1 MEFQV
6 KIWKQLLLT
15 WHKRT
20 LRIRDTDFQIEK
32 SGKTEKTKD
41 TKTYPLYSAVLVD
54 QSKHSDLNILVG
66 TSSYKVYIKPL
77 TQEDK
82 QKIISK
88 LEERIKQ
95 FSTQLTF
102 SQDYL
107 RYNEDLLSCF
117 DNSPYGIIV
126 RKLNMFQNLI
136 LEMAQKLDS
145 FKTLIQNKHGTTTN
159 YMSIHNNLMTIK
171 EEMKKQFDEIVS
183 SVYNYHD
190 QIEGSDTSVLT
201 KKNYKFNDNI
211 HKGTEVYSSE
221 EEIDIEKNINIEDNK
236 KRNIQRNSIDSNK
249 SSDSDDKIIKN
260 KEEKIP
266 IENNKEGKNEEKK
279 IEEKKNEEKK
289 VEEEKKDE
297 EKKTEEETKEDNI
310 KDTKKNP
317 YYFLSDNIEDF
328 NDDNYN
334 FEKRKELPHKIIC
347 PKNIIKEM
355 ITNFTKKL
363 PSPVYFN
370 EPLSMGQKQC
380 EKFKYMDL
388 LIKAGAEPSKEMQ
401 MCYIASFLIGEI
413 FLNLGRSLKPFN
425 PIIGETYE
433 FFDNEKKFRFY
444 SEQVTH
450 NPQVNAYI
458 AETPEFAFYGDTLN
472 TTSFK
477 FFKGAI
483 ELIFKNKLHMHC
495 KKTGDHYIFNP
506 PNVYVKGLMKPPL
519 YNDYVGTTIIQNIT
533 DTSYRCELKFI
544 EEGWTPD
551 SLGNFE
557 GTVFK
562 DYETIVYL
570 LKGNWKKEIYMTDPE
585 GNNRIDLLLLDESQ
599 EYLKNTTDSYA
610 IPEFTCSLNQIT
622 PELEKL
628 LPKNDSRF
636 RLDMRNLE
644 EKTETEEA
652 QSYKLR
658 YEEKQRRELC
668 GENHKILFF
677 TELLSPETEDKYYIP
692 NGKYWEYRKSGKI
705 IENENNKIFDL
716 EGY

>member
-6 KIWKQLLLT
+6 KVWKQLLLT

-20 LRIRDTDFQIEK
+20 LIIRDTDFQIEK
-32 SGKTEKTKD
+32 RVKSNITKEV
-41 TKTYPLYSAVLVD
+41 KTYPLYSAVIVD
-54 QSKHSDLNILVG
+54 QSKHNDLNILVG
-66 TSSYKVYIKPL
+66 NSSYKVFIKPL
-77 TQEDK
+77 TKEDK

-95 FSTQLTF
+95 FSSQTTF
-102 SQDYL
+102 SEDYL
-107 RYNEDLLSCF
+107 RYNEDLLTCF

-136 LEMAQKLDS
+136 LEMAQKLDN
-145 FKTLIQNKHGTTTN
+145 FKTLIQNKHGNTTN
-159 YMSIHNNLMTIK
+159 YMSLHNNLMTIK

-190 QIEGSDTSVLT
+190 QIEGGDTTVLT

-211 HKGTEVYSSE
+211 HKENEMYSSE
-221 EEIDIEKNINIEDNK
+221 EENDINQNINIEDNIK
-236 KRNIQRNSIDSNK
+236 KNEKRNSLDNDK
-249 SSDSDDKIIKN
+249 S
-260 KEEKIP
+260 KEEKI
-266 IENNKEGKNEEKK
+266 
-279 IEEKKNEEKK
+279 KK
-289 VEEEKKDE
+289 VEEEKKI
-297 EKKTEEETKEDNI
+297 EDNDNKVI
-310 KDTKKNP
+310 VKKDSKEQKKNP
-317 YYFLSDNIEDF
+317 YYFLSDKIEDF
-328 NDDNYN
+328 HDDNYN
-334 FEKRKELPHKIIC
+334 FEKRTVLPHKIVC

-355 ITNFTKKL
+355 ITNLTKRL

-388 LIKAGAEPSKEMQ
+388 LIKAGNETSKEMQ
-401 MCYIASFLIGEI
+401 MCYIAAFIIGEL
-413 FLNLGRSLKPFN
+413 FLNLGRTLKPFN
-425 PIIGETYE
+425 PIIGETFE
-433 FFDNEKKFRFY
+433 FFDNEKNFRYY

-450 NPQVNAYI
+450 NPQINAYI
-458 AETPEFAFYGDTLN
+458 AETPEFAYYGDTLN

-477 FFKGAI
+477 FFKGSI
-483 ELIFKNKLHMHC
+483 ELLFKNKTHVHC

-519 YNDYVGTTIIQNIT
+519 YNDYAGTTIIQNTT

-570 LKGNWKKEIYMTDPE
+570 LKGNWKKEIYMTDSE
-585 GNNRIDLLLLDESQ
+585 GNNRVDLLKLDEDQ
-599 EYLKNTTDSYA
+599 EYIKNTAESYV
-610 IPEFTCSLNQIT
+610 IPQFSCKLNQLT
-622 PELEKL
+622 PELEKI

-636 RLDMRNLE
+636 RQDIRNLE
-644 EKTETEEA
+644 QKIETDEA

-658 YEEKQRRELC
+658 YEEKQRKELVK
-668 GENHKILFF
+668 EDHKILFF
-677 TELLSPETEDKYYIP
+677 TEFLSPETEDKYYLP
-692 NGKYWEYRKSGKI
+692 NGKYWEYRKEGKI
-705 IENENNKIFDL
+705 LENENCTIFDL
-716 EGY
+716 KGY

>member
-6 KIWKQLLLT
+6 KVWKQLLLT

-20 LRIRDTDFQIEK
+20 LIIRDTDFQIEK
-32 SGKTEKTKD
+32 RVKSNITKEV
-41 TKTYPLYSAVLVD
+41 KTYPLYSAVIVD
-54 QSKHSDLNILVG
+54 QSKHNDLNILVG
-66 TSSYKVYIKPL
+66 NSSYKVFIKPL
-77 TQEDK
+77 TKEDK

-95 FSTQLTF
+95 FSSQTTF
-102 SQDYL
+102 SEDYL
-107 RYNEDLLSCF
+107 RYNEDLLTCF

-136 LEMAQKLDS
+136 LEMAQKLDN
-145 FKTLIQNKHGTTTN
+145 FKTLIQNKHGNTTN
-159 YMSIHNNLMTIK
+159 YMSLHNNLMTIK

-190 QIEGSDTSVLT
+190 QIEGGDTTVLT

-211 HKGTEVYSSE
+211 HKENEMYSSE
-221 EEIDIEKNINIEDNK
+221 EENDINQNINIEDNIK
-236 KRNIQRNSIDSNK
+236 KNEKRNSLDNDK
-249 SSDSDDKIIKN
+249 S
-260 KEEKIP
+260 KEEKV
-266 IENNKEGKNEEKK
+266 
-279 IEEKKNEEKK
+279 KK
-289 VEEEKKDE
+289 VEEEKKI
-297 EKKTEEETKEDNI
+297 EDNDNKVI
-310 KDTKKNP
+310 VKKDPKEQKKNP
-317 YYFLSDNIEDF
+317 YYFLSDKIEDF
-328 NDDNYN
+328 HDDNYN
-334 FEKRKELPHKIIC
+334 FEKRTVLPHKIVC

-355 ITNFTKKL
+355 ITNLTKRL

-388 LIKAGAEPSKEMQ
+388 LIKAGNETSKEMQ
-401 MCYIASFLIGEI
+401 MCYIAAFIIGEL
-413 FLNLGRSLKPFN
+413 FLNLGRTLKPFN
-425 PIIGETYE
+425 PIIGETFE
-433 FFDNEKKFRFY
+433 FFDNEKNFRYY

-450 NPQVNAYI
+450 NPQINAYI
-458 AETPEFAFYGDTLN
+458 AETPEFAYYGDTLN

-477 FFKGAI
+477 FFKGSI
-483 ELIFKNKLHMHC
+483 ELLFKNKTHVHC

-519 YNDYVGTTIIQNIT
+519 YNDYAGTTIIQNTT

-570 LKGNWKKEIYMTDPE
+570 LKGNWKKEIYMTDSE
-585 GNNRIDLLLLDESQ
+585 GNNRVDLLKLDEDQ
-599 EYLKNTTDSYA
+599 EYIKNTAESYV
-610 IPEFTCSLNQIT
+610 IPQFSCKLNQLT
-622 PELEKL
+622 PELEKI

-636 RLDMRNLE
+636 RQDIRNLE
-644 EKTETEEA
+644 QKIETDEA

-658 YEEKQRRELC
+658 YEEKQRKELVK
-668 GENHKILFF
+668 EDHKILFF
-677 TELLSPETEDKYYIP
+677 TEFLSPETEDKYYLP
-692 NGKYWEYRKSGKI
+692 NGKYWEYRKEGKI
-705 IENENNKIFDL
+705 LENENCTIFDL
-716 EGY
+716 KGY

>member
-20 LRIRDTDFQIEK
+20 LIIRDNDFQVEK
-32 SGKTEKTKD
+32 RGKMEQSKD
-41 TKTYPLYSAVLVD
+41 IKTYPLYNAVLVD
-54 QSKHSDLNILVG
+54 QSKHNDLNILVG

-77 TQEDK
+77 TKEDK

-95 FSTQLTF
+95 FSSQTTF
-102 SQDYL
+102 SEDYV
-107 RYNEDLLSCF
+107 RFNEELLTSCF
-117 DNSPYGIIV
+117 DNSPYGQIV

-136 LEMAQKLDS
+136 LEMASKLDS

-159 YMSIHNNLMTIK
+159 YMSLHNNLMTIK

-190 QIEGSDTSVLT
+190 QIEGVDTSVLT

-211 HKGTEVYSSE
+211 HKGNEIYSSE
-221 EEIDIEKNINIEDNK
+221 EEVDIEHNINIEDNK
-236 KRNIQRNSIDSNK
+236 KKKEEEKNNENNDDSNK
-249 SSDSDDKIIKN
+249 SNEDEKN
-260 KEEKIP
+260 KNEKEKTDNNE
-266 IENNKEGKNEEKK
+266 ENNEIILK
-279 IEEKKNEEKK
+279 
-289 VEEEKKDE
+289 KKDSL
-297 EKKTEEETKEDNI
+297 
-310 KDTKKNP
+310 KDPKKNP

-328 NDDNYN
+328 HDDNYN
-334 FEKRKELPHKIIC
+334 FEKRNDLPHKIIC
-347 PKNIIKEM
+347 PKNIIKEI
-355 ITNFTKKL
+355 ITNMTKKL

-388 LIKAGAEPSKEMQ
+388 LIKAGNETSKEMQ
-401 MCYIASFLIGEI
+401 MCYISAFLIGEI

-444 SEQVTH
+444 SEQVSH

-458 AETPEFAFYGDTLN
+458 AETPEFAYYGDTLN

-477 FFKGAI
+477 FFKGSI
-483 ELIFKNKLHMHC
+483 ELLFKNKSHIHI

-506 PNVYVKGLMKPPL
+506 PTVYVKGLMKPPL
-519 YNDYVGTTIIQNIT
+519 YNDYSGTTIIQNT
-533 DTSYRCELKFI
+533 SDTSYRCELKFI

-570 LKGNWKKEIYMTDPE
+570 LKGNWQKEIYMTDPE
-585 GNNRIDLLLLDESQ
+585 GNNRVDLLKLDEEQ
-599 EYLKNTTDSYA
+599 EYLKNTVDSYV
-610 IPEFTCSLNQIT
+610 IPSFSCRLNQT
-622 PELEKL
+622 NPELEKI

-636 RLDMRNLE
+636 RLDMRLLE
-644 EKTETEEA
+644 EKTETDEA

-658 YEEKQRRELC
+658 YEEKQRKELC
-668 GENHKILFF
+668 TEDHKILFF

-692 NGKYWEYRKSGKI
+692 YGKYWEVRKEGKI
-705 IENENNKIFDL
+705 FENENSQILDL
-716 EGY
+716 KGY

>member
-6 KIWKQLLLT
+6 KVWKQLLLT

-20 LRIRDTDFQIEK
+20 LIIRDNDFQVEK
-32 SGKTEKTKD
+32 RGKMEQSKD
-41 TKTYPLYSAVLVD
+41 IKTYPLYNAVLVD
-54 QSKHSDLNILVG
+54 QSKHNDLNILVG

-77 TQEDK
+77 TKEDK

-95 FSTQLTF
+95 FSSQTTF
-102 SQDYL
+102 SEDYV
-107 RYNEDLLSCF
+107 RFNEELLTSCF
-117 DNSPYGIIV
+117 DNSPYGQIV

-136 LEMAQKLDS
+136 LEMASKLDS

-159 YMSIHNNLMTIK
+159 YMSLHNNLMTIK

-190 QIEGSDTSVLT
+190 QIEGVDTSVLT

-211 HKGTEVYSSE
+211 HKGNEIYSSE
-221 EEIDIEKNINIEDNK
+221 EEVDIEHNINIEDNK
-236 KRNIQRNSIDSNK
+236 KKKEEEKNNENNDDSNK
-249 SSDSDDKIIKN
+249 SNEDEKN
-260 KEEKIP
+260 KNEKEKTDSNE
-266 IENNKEGKNEEKK
+266 ENNEIILK
-279 IEEKKNEEKK
+279 
-289 VEEEKKDE
+289 KKDSL
-297 EKKTEEETKEDNI
+297 
-310 KDTKKNP
+310 KDPKKNP

-328 NDDNYN
+328 HDDNYN
-334 FEKRKELPHKIIC
+334 FEKRNDLPHKIIC
-347 PKNIIKEM
+347 PKNIIKEI
-355 ITNFTKKL
+355 ITNMTKKL

-388 LIKAGAEPSKEMQ
+388 LIKAGNETSKEMQ
-401 MCYIASFLIGEI
+401 MCYISAFLIGEI

-444 SEQVTH
+444 SEQVSH

-458 AETPEFAFYGDTLN
+458 AETPEFAYYGDTLN

-477 FFKGAI
+477 FFKGSI
-483 ELIFKNKLHMHC
+483 ELLFKNKSHIHI

-506 PNVYVKGLMKPPL
+506 PTVYVKGLMKPPL
-519 YNDYVGTTIIQNIT
+519 YNDYSGTTIIQNT
-533 DTSYRCELKFI
+533 SDTSYRCELKFI

-570 LKGNWKKEIYMTDPE
+570 LKGNWQKEIYMTDPE
-585 GNNRIDLLLLDESQ
+585 GNNRVDLLKLDEEQ
-599 EYLKNTTDSYA
+599 EYLKNTVDSYV
-610 IPEFTCSLNQIT
+610 IPSFSCRLNQT
-622 PELEKL
+622 NPELEKI

-636 RLDMRNLE
+636 RLDMRLLE
-644 EKTETEEA
+644 EKTETDEA

-658 YEEKQRRELC
+658 YEEKQRKELC
-668 GENHKILFF
+668 TEDHKILFF

-692 NGKYWEYRKSGKI
+692 NGKYWEVRKEGKI
-705 IENENNKIFDL
+705 FENENSQILDL
-716 EGY
+716 KGY

>member
-20 LRIRDTDFQIEK
+20 LIIRDNDFQVEK
-32 SGKTEKTKD
+32 RGKMEQSKD
-41 TKTYPLYSAVLVD
+41 IKTYPLYNAVLVD
-54 QSKHSDLNILVG
+54 QSKHNDLNILVG

-77 TQEDK
+77 TKEDK

-95 FSTQLTF
+95 FSSQTTF
-102 SQDYL
+102 SEDYV
-107 RYNEDLLSCF
+107 RFNEELLTSCF
-117 DNSPYGIIV
+117 DNSPYGQIV

-136 LEMAQKLDS
+136 LEMASKLDS

-159 YMSIHNNLMTIK
+159 YMSLHNNLMTIK

-183 SVYNYHD
+183 SVYNYRD
-190 QIEGSDTSVLT
+190 QIEGVDTSVLK

-211 HKGTEVYSSE
+211 HKGNEIYSSE
-221 EEIDIEKNINIEDNK
+221 EEVDIEHNINIEDNK
-236 KRNIQRNSIDSNK
+236 KKKEEEKNNENNDDSNK
-249 SSDSDDKIIKN
+249 SNEDEKN
-260 KEEKIP
+260 KNEKEKTDNNE
-266 IENNKEGKNEEKK
+266 ENNEIILK
-279 IEEKKNEEKK
+279 
-289 VEEEKKDE
+289 KKDSL
-297 EKKTEEETKEDNI
+297 
-310 KDTKKNP
+310 KDPKKNP

-328 NDDNYN
+328 HDDNYN
-334 FEKRKELPHKIIC
+334 FEKRNDLPHKIIC
-347 PKNIIKEM
+347 PKNIIKEI
-355 ITNFTKKL
+355 ITNMTKKL

-388 LIKAGAEPSKEMQ
+388 LIKAGNETSKEMQ
-401 MCYIASFLIGEI
+401 MCYISAFLIGEI

-444 SEQVTH
+444 SEQVSH

-458 AETPEFAFYGDTLN
+458 AETPEFAYYGDTLN

-477 FFKGAI
+477 FFKGSI
-483 ELIFKNKLHMHC
+483 ELLFKNKSHIHI

-506 PNVYVKGLMKPPL
+506 PTVYVKGLMKPPL
-519 YNDYVGTTIIQNIT
+519 YNDYSGTTIIQNT
-533 DTSYRCELKFI
+533 SDTSYRCELKFI

-570 LKGNWKKEIYMTDPE
+570 LKGNWQKEIYMTDPE
-585 GNNRIDLLLLDESQ
+585 GNNRVDLLKLDEEQ
-599 EYLKNTTDSYA
+599 EYLKNTVDSYV
-610 IPEFTCSLNQIT
+610 IPSFSCRLNQT
-622 PELEKL
+622 NPELEKI

-636 RLDMRNLE
+636 RLDMRLLE
-644 EKTETEEA
+644 EKTETDEA

-658 YEEKQRRELC
+658 YEEKQRKELC
-668 GENHKILFF
+668 TEDHKILFF

-692 NGKYWEYRKSGKI
+692 NGKYWEVRKEGKI
-705 IENENNKIFDL
+705 FENENSQILDL
-716 EGY
+716 KGY

>member
-6 KIWKQLLLT
+6 KVWKQLLLT

-20 LRIRDTDFQIEK
+20 LIIRDNDFQVEK
-32 SGKTEKTKD
+32 RGKMEQSKD
-41 TKTYPLYSAVLVD
+41 IKTYPLYNAVLVD
-54 QSKHSDLNILVG
+54 QSKHNDLNILVG

-77 TQEDK
+77 TKEDK

-95 FSTQLTF
+95 FSSQTTF
-102 SQDYL
+102 SEDYV
-107 RYNEDLLSCF
+107 RFNEELLTSCF
-117 DNSPYGIIV
+117 DNSPYGQIV

-136 LEMAQKLDS
+136 LEMASKLDS

-159 YMSIHNNLMTIK
+159 YMSLHNNLMTIK

-190 QIEGSDTSVLT
+190 QIEGVDTSVLT

-211 HKGTEVYSSE
+211 HKGNEIYSSE
-221 EEIDIEKNINIEDNK
+221 EEVDIEHNINIEDNK
-236 KRNIQRNSIDSNK
+236 KKKEEEKNNENNDDSNK
-249 SSDSDDKIIKN
+249 SNEDEKN
-260 KEEKIP
+260 KNEKEKTDNNE
-266 IENNKEGKNEEKK
+266 ENNEIILK
-279 IEEKKNEEKK
+279 
-289 VEEEKKDE
+289 KKDSL
-297 EKKTEEETKEDNI
+297 
-310 KDTKKNP
+310 KDPKKNP

-328 NDDNYN
+328 HDDNYN
-334 FEKRKELPHKIIC
+334 FEKSNDLPHKIIC
-347 PKNIIKEM
+347 PKNIIKEI
-355 ITNFTKKL
+355 ITNMTKKL

-388 LIKAGAEPSKEMQ
+388 LIKAGNETSKEMQ
-401 MCYIASFLIGEI
+401 MCYISAFLIGEI

-444 SEQVTH
+444 SEQVSH

-458 AETPEFAFYGDTLN
+458 AETPEFAYYGDTLN

-477 FFKGAI
+477 FFKGSI
-483 ELIFKNKLHMHC
+483 ELLFKNKSHIHI

-506 PNVYVKGLMKPPL
+506 PTVYVKGLMKPPL
-519 YNDYVGTTIIQNIT
+519 YNDYSGTTIIQNT
-533 DTSYRCELKFI
+533 SDTSYRCELKFI

-570 LKGNWKKEIYMTDPE
+570 LKGNWQKEIYMTDPE
-585 GNNRIDLLLLDESQ
+585 GNNRVDLLKLDEEQ
-599 EYLKNTTDSYA
+599 EYLKNTVDSYV
-610 IPEFTCSLNQIT
+610 IPSFSCRLNQT
-622 PELEKL
+622 NPELEKI

-636 RLDMRNLE
+636 RLDMRLLE
-644 EKTETEEA
+644 EKTETDEA

-658 YEEKQRRELC
+658 YEEKQRKELC
-668 GENHKILFF
+668 TEDHKILFF

-692 NGKYWEYRKSGKI
+692 NGKYWEVRKEGKI
-705 IENENNKIFDL
+705 FENENSQILDL
-716 EGY
+716 KGY